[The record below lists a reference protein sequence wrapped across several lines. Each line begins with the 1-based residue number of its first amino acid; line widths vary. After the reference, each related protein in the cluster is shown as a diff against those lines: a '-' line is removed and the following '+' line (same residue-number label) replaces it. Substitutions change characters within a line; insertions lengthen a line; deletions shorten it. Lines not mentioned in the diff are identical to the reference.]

1 MLCGSCAGRL
11 AAPWESTAI
20 RSCVLARNYTIFS
33 RHCFRLRPREGF
45 NSEKRAK
52 AYRWTALADV
62 TAKRRTKHRASSI
75 QRERE
80 RSWLIAGPT
89 ASKTAS
95 HNLRHCTTTL
105 PNLWNRSVFQRPDLT
120 KCVGLADGDISA
132 LGSKNDRSWT
142 PFSLSLCTLRSFSF
156 RAAIDHDDT
165 IDTSLSFPKLPS
177 TLLFPFSFLSSRV
190 AFLCQQPHV
199 ELVEE
204 RVSERVQ
211 SWERNFPTE
220 NGIAEEEE
228 EGKKEVD
235 YNIEETER
243 EKKKSIG
250 TIVWI
255 DSYGSLLPLFGR
267 FHLGVG
273 WSCYWPARESTIL
286 SPFLL
291 LLLLKKRRK
300 KSVGSLPR
308 LGSAGVRE
316 NRNHAEAKR
325 PPLARFTYM
334 WI

>member
-165 IDTSLSFPKLPS
+165 IDTHLLLVSKATVYSSFSFFFFVQPSRFSLSAAPCRTRRRKSLGTGTELRKKFPDWKRY
-177 TLLFPFSFLSSRV
+177 SR
-190 AFLCQQPHV
+190 
-199 ELVEE
+199 
-204 RVSERVQ
+204 RR
-211 SWERNFPTE
+211 R
-220 NGIAEEEE
+220 
-228 EGKKEVD
+228 
-235 YNIEETER
+235 
-243 EKKKSIG
+243 
-250 TIVWI
+250 
-255 DSYGSLLPLFGR
+255 
-267 FHLGVG
+267 
-273 WSCYWPARESTIL
+273 
-286 SPFLL
+286 
-291 LLLLKKRRK
+291 RRK
-300 KSVGSLPR
+300 KRSR
-308 LGSAGVRE
+308 L
-316 NRNHAEAKR
+316 
-325 PPLARFTYM
+325 
-334 WI
+334 

>member
-1 MLCGSCAGRL
+1 MKPLCFPETGLNQVCRPCRRRHFGARKQK
-11 AAPWESTAI
+11 
-20 RSCVLARNYTIFS
+20 RSIM
-33 RHCFRLRPREGF
+33 
-45 NSEKRAK
+45 
-52 AYRWTALADV
+52 D
-62 TAKRRTKHRASSI
+62 
-75 QRERE
+75 
-80 RSWLIAGPT
+80 
-89 ASKTAS
+89 
-95 HNLRHCTTTL
+95 
-105 PNLWNRSVFQRPDLT
+105 
-120 KCVGLADGDISA
+120 
-132 LGSKNDRSWT
+132 
-142 PFSLSLCTLRSFSF
+142 PFLSLSLHSALFLFSRGDRS
-156 RAAIDHDDT
+156 RWHNRHT
-165 IDTSLSFPKLPS
+165 PPS
-177 TLLFPFSFLSSRV
+177 RFQSSRLLFFFLFPFLSSRV

-220 NGIAEEEE
+220 NGIAEEE